1 MNKKIFIIIPTV
13 LICFCA
19 LFIIFRFKFI
29 PTKNPVTQNKNF
41 ITQNEDNMIIKPE
54 QTPDNTEFIS
64 QMEVDLPI
72 IKAGEIATEKSIYT
86 DKNGQTVIIP
96 KDFKV
101 SSKED
106 EQTIKHGL
114 VIIDSNEN
122 EFVWVSTL
130 NTDFKRNDFWT
141 SFYTNVLSESKWYGY
156 WDDINNE
163 KYINMK
169 ESVEIYSG
177 FYISRYEVSK
187 DNWNNPKSKK
197 VTQESSDNIWV
208 QISPQDITI
217 LCENIYKDNDTVQWF
232 FPRGVNYDT
241 VFQWLID
248 TNDKSESDIMI
259 DSSSWGNY
267 TNSSFTN
274 GIRYWTAGMW
284 EETKA
289 NNIYDLA
296 GNYWEW
302 TQERYWNDN
311 YVMRGGGY
319 NIMWMACNGDSYP
332 ASLRDPL
339 PWNNHHPN
347 VGFRI
352 GLYIK

>member
-1 MNKKIFIIIPTV
+1 M
-13 LICFCA
+13 
-19 LFIIFRFKFI
+19 
-29 PTKNPVTQNKNF
+29 
-41 ITQNEDNMIIKPE
+41 
-54 QTPDNTEFIS
+54 
-64 QMEVDLPI
+64 
-72 IKAGEIATEKSIYT
+72 
-86 DKNGQTVIIP
+86 
-96 KDFKV
+96 
-101 SSKED
+101 
-106 EQTIKHGL
+106 
-114 VIIDSNEN
+114 
-122 EFVWVSTL
+122 
-130 NTDFKRNDFWT
+130 
-141 SFYTNVLSESKWYGY
+141 
-156 WDDINNE
+156 
-163 KYINMK
+163 
-169 ESVEIYSG
+169 
-177 FYISRYEVSK
+177 
-187 DNWNNPKSKK
+187 
-197 VTQESSDNIWV
+197 
-208 QISPQDITI
+208 
-217 LCENIYKDNDTVQWF
+217 
-232 FPRGVNYDT
+232 
-241 VFQWLID
+241 
-248 TNDKSESDIMI
+248 SDIMI